1 MYDEMDD
8 YGQFIQI
15 DIIVDSNIKKNDD
28 IILPKNIILKKPKEN
43 LYIYI
48 YIFINGFC
56 FIVVCVLFYNIY
68 VSPPFK

>member
-1 MYDEMDD
+1 MFDDMND
-8 YGQFIQI
+8 YGQFIEI

-43 LYIYI
+43 NYII
-48 YIFINGFC
+48 LNIVLNGFC
-56 FIVVCVLFYNIY
+56 FIVVCTIFYNIY